1 MTPNKYSDRKRQEKA
16 NANSETAGVILIII
30 SAFLLLCLITSGLVL
45 GEIGIVISNVTLG
58 LVGYSA
64 YPILLAM
71 FIVGVLKASKKGSG
85 ANGRYVAVAIFF
97 SIFVILIVNL
107 ATSAKYIQN
116 TFGDYI
122 ASVYAGKDTV
132 GGIIF
137 GLVNYGLYALIDDVF
152 SYVVYAIVAL
162 GILLLAIPG
171 IWKKKSIPGKP
182 SHNYKTNKHDGFVAS
197 RRYDGNG
204 NYMPAEGNPNGL
216 FVGTIIGPEVKYTRE
231 SASFD
236 EIEEKAPVV
245 EKDEKDEDIA
255 LKLERKDVERVYGYE
270 RARKILF
277 EENTAVYDKFMPA
290 SAQAEP
296 VVKTQPVVEKAPE
309 PIIRD
314 VPVPAPKYFEHKF
327 VPGEITNGDEVASRL
342 RESDEQNQKKE
353 TVQESK
359 PANYGY
365 SSFGAQN
372 ATAEQSEPTFT
383 RGPIINGD
391 FFVEGKELPVVKE
404 DTPIPQP
411 SLLSSSVKSEPV
423 KSEPVEEKSES
434 VTSAYNYDVSYEPEE
449 VETEDYEEEQTPAP
463 IEYAVSYAPS
473 MEEVEEEYNEDIEE
487 IEEEPSITFDE
498 PEEEFIDIG
507 EKQEDGLDAFNFEPI
522 EEDFDEEVEEEPVQ
536 SDIIVGD
543 DFIEEDEEIEDETAE
558 GGISSD
564 EYQLDTREEI
574 TEMGKNFEE
583 TTTSFKFIDEV
594 EDASERSYNNNN
606 DTTGYYNHVDV
617 PTKTSSFDTR
627 VESIEKTVAPE
638 KKQVTI
644 ETFATKAVEPAPEKP
659 AKPKKKTKYRPPTL
673 DLLTTESSQP
683 ESNENDHA
691 EKRELLEETLRELGV
706 PATVNNVTVGPA
718 ITRYELDMPAGM
730 SVRKVESLAPD
741 IRYSLA
747 SKGQIRIESPIPGK
761 RAVGVEVP
769 NETIYTVALKDII
782 GSKEFK
788 DSSSPLTIALGK
800 DIQGN
805 IMITKLDKMPH
816 LLIAGSTNSGKSS
829 CINSLLISL
838 LYKSSPDDV
847 KLILIDPKL
856 VEFTPYNGLPHM
868 MIPNAINDVGQAV
881 NAFKWANEEMERR
894 YVILQKNAVKD
905 ILEYNNMPEVKEGTL
920 PKMNY
925 IVIVVDEFAN
935 LMISSKE
942 NQKLLED
949 IIMTIASKARAAG
962 IHLVLATQ
970 RPSVNVITG
979 TIKANLPSRIA
990 FAVTSAQDSRII
1002 LDNNGAESL
1011 LGRGDMLYAPLDQSE
1026 ETRIQGAYV
1035 TNPEI
1040 KSIVEFVKS
1049 NNPAEFDK
1057 EFETIISAKASSS
1070 SGSSGGGGMEHESI
1084 NRELFLEVVRCI
1096 MKCGM
1101 ASSSLIQRRFNLG
1114 FNKAAK
1120 IMDQLEALEF
1130 VGPQNN
1136 SKPREVRVT
1145 PERFKEYFGID
1156 YEG

>member
-16 NANSETAGVILIII
+16 NANSETVGVVLIII
-30 SAFLLLCLITSGLVL
+30 SAFLLLCLITSGLIL
-45 GEIGIVISNVTLG
+45 GEIGNVISNVTLG
-58 LVGYSA
+58 VVGYSA

-71 FIVGVLKASKKGSG
+71 FIVGVIKVSKKGSG

-97 SIFVILIVNL
+97 SIFLILIVNL

-116 TFGDYI
+116 GFADYI
-122 ASVYAGKDTV
+122 AGVYDGKDTV
-132 GGIIF
+132 GGILF
-137 GLVNYGLYALIDDVF
+137 GLINYGLYALVGSVF
-152 SYVVYAIVAL
+152 SYIIYAILAL
-162 GILLLAIPG
+162 GILLLAMPG

-182 SHNYKTNKHDGFVAS
+182 SRNYKTGKHDGFVAS

-216 FVGTIIGPEVKYTRE
+216 FVGTIIGPETKYTRA
-231 SASFD
+231 STSFD
-236 EIEEKAPVV
+236 EIEESAPVV
-245 EKDEKDEDIA
+245 EEKVDKDEDIA
-255 LKLERKDVERVYGYE
+255 FQLDRKDIERVYGYE
-270 RARKILF
+270 RAKKILF
-277 EENTAVYDKFMPA
+277 EDNKAAYEKFMPA

-296 VVKTQPVVEKAPE
+296 VVKSAPVEEKASE

-327 VPGEITNGDEVASRL
+327 VPGEITNGDEVASKL
-342 RESDEQNQKKE
+342 RDNEEKIKPQEEIKE
-353 TVQESK
+353 KRS
-359 PANYGY
+359 ASYGY
-365 SSFGAQN
+365 STFGVK
-372 ATAEQSEPTFT
+372 ESEPTFT

-391 FFVEGKELPVVKE
+391 FFEEGKDLPVVKE
-404 DTPIPQP
+404 DTPVLEP
-411 SLLSSSVKSEPV
+411 SLISKPDITPV
-423 KSEPVEEKSES
+423 KSEEPVSKVENVNSG
-434 VTSAYNYDVSYEPEE
+434 YNYSVSYEEPEE
-449 VETEDYEEEQTPAP
+449 IEPEEDEYEEEIVESPAP
-463 IEYAVSYAPS
+463 VEYAVSYAPS
-473 MEEVEEEYNEDIEE
+473 VEFDEEDDEEEEA
-487 IEEEPSITFDE
+487 PVSFDE

-507 EKQEDGLDAFNFEPI
+507 EKSEENLDQFNFAPIEDTYEDFEEEIEEESDEPI
-522 EEDFDEEVEEEPVQ
+522 Q

-543 DFIEEDEEIEDETAE
+543 DFTEEIEEDIEDEIID
-558 GGISSD
+558 GGMSSD
-564 EYQLDTREEI
+564 EYQLDTPEEI

-594 EDASERSYNNNN
+594 EDASERSYVNNN
-606 DTTGYYNHVDV
+606 DTTGYYNYVE
-617 PTKTSSFDTR
+617 PKPFESR
-627 VESIEKTVAPE
+627 VESIEKTVTPE
-638 KKQVTI
+638 KSQATI
-644 ETFATKAVEPAPEKP
+644 ETFAKSEKAPEPEKP

-683 ESNENDHA
+683 ESNEEDFA

-706 PATVNNVTVGPA
+706 PATVSNVTVGPA

-741 IRYSLA
+741 IRYNLA

-788 DSSSPLTIALGK
+788 DSLSPLTIALGK

-905 ILEYNNMPEVKEGTL
+905 IMEYNSMPEVKEGTL

-1011 LGRGDMLYAPLDQSE
+1011 LGRGDMLFAPLDQSE

-1040 KSIVEFVKS
+1040 KSIVEFVKT

-1057 EFETIISAKASSS
+1057 EFETIISAKASSNS
-1070 SGSSGGGGMEHESI
+1070 SGGGGGGMEHESV

-1136 SKPREVRVT
+1136 SKPREVRVS